1 MDGRYDPVTPTGA
14 RFCEARVWYIF
25 QQLAEPTDFDAEYYL
40 PYAQGFNLT
49 RRMPLWVRPRLAE
62 RPACKC
68 SPRRPTSQVRPKRG
82 LTRADVHAALSS
94 KYEGS
99 WLDPALDVTAGPEHT
114 PYRYNGLT
122 WQLKNHS
129 FVNERIVGTQFTAW
143 HFVASVRGRATPAPL
158 RALLWWGADDH
169 AWAPKVRPNDLIAKW
184 CGLAFMVWIGMC

>member
-1 MDGRYDPVTPTGA
+1 MYDWQSAQHASAHHGA
-14 RFCEARVWYIF
+14 
-25 QQLAEPTDFDAEYYL
+25 
-40 PYAQGFNLT
+40 
-49 RRMPLWVRPRLAE
+49 
-62 RPACKC
+62 C
-68 SPRRPTSQVRPKRG
+68 SPQVRPKRG

-114 PYRYNGLT
+114 PYRYNGLS
-122 WQLKNHS
+122 WQLKNQS

-169 AWAPKVRPNDLIAKW
+169 AWAPKVRQIGPDWTSLDWIRT
-184 CGLAFMVWIGMC
+184 GLDWT